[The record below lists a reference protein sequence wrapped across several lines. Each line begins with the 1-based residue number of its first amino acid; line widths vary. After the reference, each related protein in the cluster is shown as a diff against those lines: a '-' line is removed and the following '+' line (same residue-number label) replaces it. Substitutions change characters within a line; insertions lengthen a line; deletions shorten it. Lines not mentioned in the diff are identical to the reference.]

1 MADITPPVPGD
12 RQIVQGY
19 GDGGFRIAGSDYR
32 GSVFV
37 TATET
42 AAWSIDDPSSITI
55 DSLPGALR
63 QGCGISVLLIGTG
76 KTMQPPSSALRAHLR
91 GIGIAAEVMDTG
103 AACRTFNVL
112 LSEDRAV
119 AALLVA
125 ID

>member
-1 MADITPPVPGD
+1 MADITPLVPGD
-12 RQIVQGY
+12 RQLIQGY
-19 GDGGFRIAGSDYR
+19 GAGGFRIAGMEYR

-42 AAWSIDDPSSITI
+42 RFWPVDDPTSITS
-55 DSLPGALR
+55 DALPAELR

-76 KTMQPPSSALRAHLR
+76 KTMQPPSSALRTHLR
-91 GIGIAAEVMDTG
+91 DIGIAAEVMDTG

-119 AALLVA
+119 GALLIAVE
-125 ID
+125 